1 MPTERKYTFDV
12 DTKRYLNIVNTY
24 RMASG
29 LSDISNSDAID
40 IDNFVI
46 GLKDLGVLNDM
57 MIWLYS
63 NKYNSIADRRV
74 IPLKT
79 LNFDYSQQIST
90 FTSTVTGS
98 DTGCIFP
105 TGATMTGPQFV
116 VDMTEIT
123 AGFVGTIP
131 TSGSFNGGWLLATG
145 VRVDG
150 VSDNTLIWLAPRTGF
165 GGEFRFAGNSLALLP
180 DNTLSGFNSWIY
192 TGRFGERTIVYRN
205 GVSAATAS
213 TNATTVP
220 FNSATITLSFT
231 RGGGYSGTASVCF
244 IAKKRF
250 SDTQVFSI
258 NKLIKETVGKNLN
271 LP

>member
-24 RMASG
+24 RLAAG

-46 GLKDLGVLNDM
+46 GLKDLGVWNDM

-79 LNFDYSQQIST
+79 LNFDYGQQIST

-116 VDMTEIT
+116 VDPTEIS

-131 TSGSFNGGWLLATG
+131 TSGYLGSWLLATG
-145 VRVDG
+145 TRVDG
-150 VSDNTLIWLAPRTGF
+150 VSDTALIWLAPRTGF
-165 GGEFRFAGNSLALLP
+165 GGEFRFAGSFATIAE
-180 DNTLSGFNSWIY
+180 NTLSGFNSWIY
-192 TGRFGERTIVYRN
+192 TGRFGERTIAYRN

-213 TNATTVP
+213 TNAATIP
-220 FNSATITLSFT
+220 YNSATITLSFT
-231 RGGGYSGTASVCF
+231 RGGLYAGTASVCF

-250 SDTQVFSI
+250 SDSQVFSI
-258 NKLIKETVGKNLN
+258 NQLIKQTVGKNLN

>member
-29 LSDISNSDAID
+29 LSDISNSDAVD

-46 GLKDLGVLNDM
+46 GLKDLGVWNDM

-90 FTSTVTGS
+90 FTSTVTGG

-105 TGATMTGPQFV
+105 LGATMTGPRFV
-116 VDMTEIT
+116 VDLTEISV
-123 AGFVGTIP
+123 GFVGTMP
-131 TSGSFNGGWLLATG
+131 TSGSFTGNWLEFNGI
-145 VRVDG
+145 RVDG
-150 VSDNTLIWLAPRTGF
+150 VVDNNLLWLNPRTGF
-165 GGEFRFAGNSLALLP
+165 GGEFRFARSFATIA

-192 TGRFGERTIVYRN
+192 TGRFGERTIAYRN
-205 GVSAATAS
+205 GVLAATAS
-213 TNATTVP
+213 TNAATIP
-220 FNSATITLSFT
+220 YNSATTTLSFT
-231 RGGGYSGTASVCF
+231 RSGGYNGTASVCF

-250 SDTQVFSI
+250 TASQVFSI

>member
-24 RMASG
+24 RLVSG
-29 LSDISNSDAID
+29 LSDIANTDAVD

-46 GLKDLGVLNDM
+46 GLKDLGVWNDM

-63 NKYNSIADRRV
+63 NKYNSIADRQV
-74 IPLKT
+74 VPLKT
-79 LNFDYSQQIST
+79 LNFGYNQQIST

-105 TGATMTGPQFV
+105 LGATMTGPQFV
-116 VDMTEIT
+116 FDLTEIS
-123 AGFVGTIP
+123 AGFIGTMPTTGGNVG
-131 TSGSFNGGWLLATG
+131 NWLAATG

-150 VSDNTLIWLAPRTGF
+150 VSLTDGMWLNPRTGF
-165 GGEFRFAGNSLALLP
+165 GGEFRFAGSNALLA
-180 DNTLSGFNSWIY
+180 DNTLSGFNSWTY
-192 TGRFGERTIVYRN
+192 TGKFGERTIIYRN
-205 GVSAATAS
+205 GVSAATAG
-213 TNATTVP
+213 TNTVNIP
-220 FNSATITLSFT
+220 FNSATITLSFA
-231 RGGGYSGTASVCF
+231 RGGAYVGTASVCF

-250 SDTQVFSI
+250 TASQVLSI
-258 NKLIKETVGKNLN
+258 NQLIKQTVGKNLN

>member
-24 RMASG
+24 RLASG
-29 LSDISNSDAID
+29 LSDISNSDAVD

-46 GLKDLGVLNDM
+46 GLKDLGVWNDM
-57 MIWLYS
+57 IIWLYS

-74 IPLKT
+74 VPLKT
-79 LNFDYSQQIST
+79 LNFGYNQQIST
-90 FTSTVTGS
+90 FTATVTGS

-116 VDMTEIT
+116 VDLTEIS
-123 AGFVGTIP
+123 AGFVGTMP
-131 TSGSFNGGWLLATG
+131 TSGGTGSWLLATG
-145 VRVDG
+145 VRLDG
-150 VSDNTLIWLAPRTGF
+150 VSDSTLIWFAPRTAF
-165 GGEFRFAGNSLALLP
+165 GGEFRFAGSFATIA
-180 DNTLSGFNSWIY
+180 DNTLTGFNSWIY
-192 TGRFGERTIVYRN
+192 TGRFGERTIAYRN
-205 GVSAATAS
+205 GVSAATS
-213 TNATTVP
+213 NTNAATIP
-220 FNSATITLSFT
+220 YNSATITLSFT
-231 RGGGYSGTASVCF
+231 RNGGYIGTASVCF

-250 SDTQVFSI
+250 SATQVFSI

>member
-46 GLKDLGVLNDM
+46 GLKDLGVWNDM

-79 LNFDYSQQIST
+79 LNFDYSQQIGT

-105 TGATMTGPQFV
+105 AGATMTGPQFV
-116 VDMTEIT
+116 VDPTEMSV
-123 AGFVGTIP
+123 GFIGTMP
-131 TSGSFNGGWLLATG
+131 TSGNQGNWLLATG
-145 VRVDG
+145 VRVNG
-150 VSDNTLIWLAPRTGF
+150 VSDNSLIWFAPRTGF
-165 GGEFRFAGNSLALLP
+165 GGEFRFSDSNASLTE
-180 DNTLSGFNSWIY
+180 NTLSGFNSWIY
-192 TGRFGERTIVYRN
+192 TGRFGERTIIYRN

-213 TNATTVP
+213 TNATSIP
-220 FNSATITLSFT
+220 YNSATITLSFC
-231 RGGGYSGTASVCF
+231 RSGLYAGTASVCF

-250 SDTQVFSI
+250 SASQVFSI
-258 NKLIKETVGKNLN
+258 NQLIKQTVGKNLN